1 MNPMPPICAPCR
13 AGPGAALRCLT
24 RTLPLLVLL
33 SCPGFVQA
41 DEQQKSLKV
50 CADPYMLPFSNRRQE
65 GYENRLADLFARKL
79 GMTVA
84 YTFFPQRMG
93 FIRNTLRAESE
104 EGPGYKCDL
113 VITVPERFE
122 LAATTIPYYASTYV
136 LVFAKGRGYDEVTEP
151 QMFARHVADNQL
163 TPRIGL
169 ADRGPGQLWVF
180 YQELMPYM
188 TPYQGHPGNPKVD
201 PGHILIKDIVA
212 AKIDAAV
219 VWGPT
224 AGYYAKQYRS
234 EAELVLLPL
243 ENDPATNREMIFSY
257 NLSMAVR
264 HGDNEWKQK
273 VNELIENNRDEIRTI
288 LQDYGIPLVDIV
300 ARAAQDDD

>member
-1 MNPMPPICAPCR
+1 MSCKPCR
-13 AGPGAALRCLT
+13 AGPAGAPRRLA
-24 RTLPLLVLL
+24 RTLPLLLLL
-33 SCPGFVQA
+33 SCPGFAAAGQP
-41 DEQQKSLKV
+41 KNTLKV
-50 CADPYMLPFSNRRQE
+50 CADPYMLPFSNRDKE

-113 VITVPERFE
+113 VMTVPERFE
-122 LAATTIPYYASTYV
+122 LAATTVPYYASTYV
-136 LVFAKGRGYDEVTEP
+136 LVFARGRGYDEVTAPE
-151 QMFARHVADNQL
+151 MFAEHVADRQL

-180 YQELMPYM
+180 YQELMSYM
-188 TPYQGHPGNPKVD
+188 IPYQGHPGNPKVD
-201 PGHILIKDIVA
+201 PGHNLIRDIVSG
-212 AKIDAAV
+212 KIDAAV

-224 AGYYAKQYRS
+224 AGYYAKKYRS

-243 ENDPATNREMIFSY
+243 PNDPATNREMIFSY

-264 HGDNEWKQK
+264 HGDKEWKEK
-273 VNELIENNRDEIRTI
+273 VNELIESNRDEIRAI
-288 LQDYGIPLVDIV
+288 LQDYGIPLVEIV
-300 ARAAQDDD
+300 AGAKQDDDDD